1 MKVMTIIFFTMV
13 LTLLHSMLTD
23 SGPTG
28 FPEREHVATKGSGR
42 FLKGIT
48 NPRATSH
55 LCDRDRSVCNY
66 FMEGG
71 RNTTCCNNKC
81 VETTYDGDNCGAC
94 GQKCALGEACCGGEC
109 VNLGY
114 DKRHC
119 GFCDNK
125 CKIDGSCVYGICDY
139 A

>member
-1 MKVMTIIFFTMV
+1 MKVIKIVFFTMV
-13 LTLLHSMLTD
+13 LILLHSILTN
-23 SGPTG
+23 SGPTS
-28 FPEREHVATKGSGR
+28 FPQRETVATKGVGR

-48 NPRATSH
+48 NPRASNN
-55 LCDRDRSVCNY
+55 LCDRDSSVCNY
-66 FMEGG
+66 ITEG

-81 VETTYDGDNCGAC
+81 IETTYDGDNCGAC
-94 GQKCALGEACCGGEC
+94 GQKCALGESCCRGEC

-119 GFCDNK
+119 GFCNNK